1 MKKDNIV
8 NFSKLKKIMTRI
20 DEYKPLIESQ
30 EIINVCV
37 VYIQEEEGVCVD
49 ILGYEPS
56 IEIIGMLDIGKD
68 IVKEMIV

>member
-37 VYIQEEEGVCVD
+37 VYMNEDGVCVD

-56 IEIIGMLDIGKD
+56 IEIAGMLDIGKD
-68 IVKEMIV
+68 IIKEMIV